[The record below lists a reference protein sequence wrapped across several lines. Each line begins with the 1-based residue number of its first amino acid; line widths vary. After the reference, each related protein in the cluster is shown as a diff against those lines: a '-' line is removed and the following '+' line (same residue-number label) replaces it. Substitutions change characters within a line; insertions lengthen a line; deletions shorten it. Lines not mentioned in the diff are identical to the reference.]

1 MIMIDLL
8 LMKKKVGDHLVIT
21 IDLLL
26 MKKKRVGDHLVIT
39 IDLLLMK
46 KRVDDHLVIMIT
58 AEGTRPRFSRVF
70 A

>member
-1 MIMIDLL
+1 
-8 LMKKKVGDHLVIT
+8 MKKRVGDHLVIM

-26 MKKKRVGDHLVIT
+26 MKKKRVG
-39 IDLLLMK
+39 
-46 KRVDDHLVIMIT
+46 DHLVIMIT

>member
-1 MIMIDLL
+1 MPMTITITT
-8 LMKKKVGDHLVIT
+8 KKRVVDHLVIM

-26 MKKKRVGDHLVIT
+26 MKKKRVGDHLVIM

-46 KRVDDHLVIMIT
+46 KRVGDHLVIMIT

>member
-1 MIMIDLL
+1 MIDPVDEEESWRSLGI
-8 LMKKKVGDHLVIT
+8 M

-26 MKKKRVGDHLVIT
+26 MKKKRVG
-39 IDLLLMK
+39 
-46 KRVDDHLVIMIT
+46 DHLVIMIT

>member
-1 MIMIDLL
+1 M
-8 LMKKKVGDHLVIT
+8 

-26 MKKKRVGDHLVIT
+26 MKKKRVG
-39 IDLLLMK
+39 
-46 KRVDDHLVIMIT
+46 DHLVIMIT